1 MNDKV
6 CEERGYHDWKVSE
19 DFGTMADDS
28 QYAILICKDC
38 EATAEVNIPNND
50 IKEKEE

>member
-38 EATAEVNIPNND
+38 S
-50 IKEKEE
+50 IKKDTVRRQNE